1 MLHLSYYYYY
11 LYDDRT
17 DCINNLL
24 SNLKRR
30 KVLFINVQDVSHY

>member
-1 MLHLSYYYYY
+1 MNIYLYVMLHLSYYYGY

-24 SNLKRR
+24 SNLKRKR
-30 KVLFINVQDVSHY
+30 FCL